1 MSGMGKLPQ
10 LLSLMTQGLVTC
22 YSAHLLL
29 LDLVDHYAAQL
40 LLGVIVPQLLL
51 VQRRAGEQI
60 ILIRSLAC
68 KICFIKLY

>member
-1 MSGMGKLPQ
+1 MSGMGKVP
-10 LLSLMTQGLVTC
+10 LLSLMTQVLVTC
-22 YSAHLLL
+22 VSAHLLL
-29 LDLVDHYAAQL
+29 LDLVDHHAAQL
-40 LLGVIVPQLLL
+40 LLGVIVPELLL